1 MRRLSNLATQAAML
15 VVLMTLCG
23 CAVGPAVSGS
33 FDRSYTVS
41 GGPLHLDLTNTSGD
55 VHISGSADGKVHV
68 HGDVRLSGAL
78 GDARKRLDEFIAN
91 PPVEQKEDAIHIGKE
106 LSHTRNLSID
116 YTIEVPHGTQVTTSV
131 ASGTQDIRGVA
142 GPIKVQSASGSI
154 HVAQIERDAQLTTAS
169 GSVDATDLGDDVHAT
184 SASGNVSVSNAK
196 GDARINTVTG
206 TIRVTKTGG
215 RVEANTA
222 NGSVDVQG
230 VANDVKAHSASGRV
244 SIQGNPSSNCL
255 WELKTASGPV
265 ELRVPASANFE
276 LSASAASGDIRADVP
291 IVIEEQGKHSLRA
304 HIGNGGARV
313 EVRSAS
319 GNIRIASSN

>member
-1 MRRLSNLATQAAML
+1 MNPHGKLASTSGLLA
-15 VVLMTLCG
+15 VLLTLCS

-33 FDRSYTVS
+33 FDRSYAVS
-41 GGPLHLDLTNTSGD
+41 GPLRLDLTNASGD
-55 VHISGSADGKVHV
+55 VHISGSGDGKVHI
-68 HGDVRLSGAL
+68 HGDVRLSGGF
-78 GDARKRLDEFIAN
+78 GDSHKRLDAFIAN
-91 PPVEQKEDAIHIGKE
+91 PPIEQKEDTIHIGKDF
-106 LSHTRNLSID
+106 SHTRNVSINYD
-116 YTIEVPHGTQVTTSV
+116 IEVPHGTQVATTV
-131 ASGTQDIRGVA
+131 ASGSQDIRSVA
-142 GPIKVQSASGSI
+142 GPVKVQSASGSI

-169 GSVDATDLGDDVHAT
+169 GSVDATDLGDDVHAN
-184 SASGNVSVSNAK
+184 SASGNVSVSNVK
-196 GDARINTVTG
+196 GDVRINAVTG
-206 TIRVTKTGG
+206 TIHVTKTAG
-215 RVEANTA
+215 RVEAETA
-222 NGSVDVQG
+222 TGSVDVQG

-276 LSASAASGDIRADVP
+276 LSASAVSGDIRADVP

-319 GNIRIASSN
+319 GNIHIASSN